1 MEVNKQ
7 DDIIINLLFDRDET
21 VLEQISVRYKGLYK
35 KILKQMLS
43 NEEDICECE
52 NDVLLAVWNSIPPN
66 RPSNF
71 SAYICKL
78 ARNISINRFK
88 YNTRAKRG
96 TGYTLVIEEL
106 CECVPDQSP
115 RNNYNKLA
123 EQKEIGEIISRF
135 VRILDAETRVLFI
148 RRYFYLESVSS
159 LAKRYEMSEN
169 RISVKLFRAR
179 NKLCDILRK
188 EGIAL

>member
-1 MEVNKQ
+1 MNKQ

-21 VLEQISVRYKGLYK
+21 VLEQISVRYRGLYK

-66 RPSNF
+66 RPNNF

-96 TGYTLVIEEL
+96 IGYTLVIEEL
-106 CECVPDQSP
+106 YECIPDHSSK
-115 RNNYNKLA
+115 NNYNKIA
-123 EQKEIGEIISRF
+123 EQKEIGEIISSF
-135 VRILDAETRVLFI
+135 VRSLDAETRVLFI